1 MNKLIF
7 NNKEYEL
14 IQVRD
19 SRVRVFGEDYEDIGF
34 NINKGIE
41 KQHNF
46 FILFVLRN
54 KERKNYGSQYPS
66 QPL

>member
-41 KQHNF
+41 KQ
-46 FILFVLRN
+46 IPLYEYLSLRI
-54 KERKNYGSQYPS
+54 KDKFYG
-66 QPL
+66 LKLIENEE